1 MDNIKLFLSGN
12 RSKQSVDGSFYQ
24 DVDLK
29 ANRKLYA
36 DDMFSGVVSAY
47 DIYESERK
55 NSNKIRLIC
64 DINPLCSNVLFN
76 PVTEIVKN
84 EGSNKPILL
93 NYSEIL
99 NKDIESKDGLKPY
112 KTNNKRQYDSIYAK

>member
-12 RSKQSVDGSFYQ
+12 RSKQSVDGAFYQ

-29 ANRKLYA
+29 ANRRLYA

-55 NSNKIRLIC
+55 NSNKIL
-64 DINPLCSNVLFN
+64 LFFSF
-76 PVTEIVKN
+76 VCGI
-84 EGSNKPILL
+84 
-93 NYSEIL
+93 
-99 NKDIESKDGLKPY
+99 
-112 KTNNKRQYDSIYAK
+112 